1 MAAKKKQRPKA
12 GKMVNAPIWQGKR
25 NCTPADVCDYLTELG
40 KWLKWFN
47 ADYTKLR
54 VAVCNVEKKAWGETG
69 STLAKRFCASGATDV
84 PPAPTP
90 PPIWT

>member
-84 PPAPTP
+84 PMPPTP